1 MKRPP
6 LYSGPRRRQAADAA
20 PSARPAAPGDPG
32 GSGRSGATPALGA
45 QASAEPG
52 GDGDR
57 RPSAANV
64 PWRRD
69 YRHDGSPGSRG
80 SRVYPGQRTG
90 SRRAAVDGAAD
101 ADRAAAAGDGPAAA
115 GTGGHPNRD
124 RRGRFWLP
132 LVGAMA
138 GVIVAMS
145 YPSLAPQGWPG
156 SRAGRDDPLSQERV
170 DEAVVHS
177 LQTVTLPSMAARA
190 AQILAPSV
198 VRVRSFGPP
207 EEEGP
212 ARDPPRRDEKRDEKR
227 DGSNRDAG
235 GGGQTGPNRDGQR
248 EQADVPADVPRDG
261 GRRRSAT
268 RSRAEAPTRS
278 ATPSATTA
286 RTAAAPSV
294 SRARTCRTASA
305 PGSSSRT
312 DGLILSNLHVVS
324 GRAPDHRRSSPTA
337 PSPRPSVTGARPEH
351 DLAVLKAKTL
361 PDDLQ
366 PATLRSTGDLSRRRW
381 RDRHRL
387 PVRHRAV
394 GELRRHLRA
403 STANTARPVANVS
416 LTNLIQFDAAANP
429 GNSGGPLATMEGEV
443 VGIVTAILNPN
454 NQRSFVG
461 IGFAVPIEN
470 AAAAAGLPPH

>member
-20 PSARPAAPGDPG
+20 PAARPAAPGDPG
-32 GSGRSGATPALGA
+32 GSGGTGSSGRSGATPALGA

-80 SRVYPGQRTG
+80 SRVYPGQRKG

-138 GVIVAMS
+138 GVIIAMS

-177 LQTVTLPSMAARA
+177 LQSVTLPSMAARA

-212 ARDPPRRDEKRDEKR
+212 ARDAPRRDEKRDEKR

-261 GRRRSAT
+261 GREAQRDPQQGGGADPQRNAQRDNGKNSRRAQRQPREDVQNGVGT
-268 RSRAEAPTRS
+268 G
-278 ATPSATTA
+278 
-286 RTAAAPSV
+286 V
-294 SRARTCRTASA
+294 VIKD
-305 PGSSSRT
+305 
-312 DGLILSNLHVVS
+312 DGLILSNLHVV
-324 GRAPDHRRSSPTA
+324 A
-337 PSPRPSVTGARPEH
+337 GARRISVVFADGSES
-351 DLAVLKAKTL
+351 DAVL
-361 PDDLQ
+361 
-366 PATLRSTGDLSRRRW
+366 
-381 RDRHRL
+381 
-387 PVRHRAV
+387 
-394 GELRRHLRA
+394 
-403 STANTARPVANVS
+403 
-416 LTNLIQFDAAANP
+416 
-429 GNSGGPLATMEGEV
+429 
-443 VGIVTAILNPN
+443 
-454 NQRSFVG
+454 
-461 IGFAVPIEN
+461 
-470 AAAAAGLPPH
+470 